1 MTPARAAELLAALPA
16 RQQTDVVERLS
27 ALGEADVESVQ
38 VVAQELAAWLYACTY
53 TAHGRCVLQCEW
65 CSDHEVVVDGDGVSF
80 PADTDALVRLIEH
93 ARYGHGSPRSVI
105 VKLYRDALH
114 TSQLDE
120 LLAESVECNCSDP
133 YCQV

>member
-1 MTPARAAELLAALPA
+1 MSTL
-16 RQQTDVVERLS
+16 
-27 ALGEADVESVQ
+27 
-38 VVAQELAAWLYACTY
+38 QELAAWLYACTY

-65 CSDHEVVVDGDGVSF
+65 CSDHEVVVDGDGVHF
-80 PADTDALVRLIEH
+80 PADTDALVQLIEH

-120 LLAESVECNCSDP
+120 LLASETLTATRRSDAGLAP
-133 YCQV
+133 RDSFDYGR